1 MIDRCFVNPGASVT
15 QIDSRNLSH
24 THQPQPRPH
33 GARHTGLAGHA
44 VNAVVF
50 AALYIRLVRTLQSI
64 SGGAIIGQLV
74 VSGGRTLGAWGI
86 GSAVALSAVVPPPVR
101 PAPA

>member
-1 MIDRCFVNPGASVT
+1 MAKLFAVMAQAMAAEGPAEARRAAIGRFALDADALPEERFVASFRYLNGEPWPT
-15 QIDSRNLSH
+15 RF
-24 THQPQPRPH
+24 TCP
-33 GARHTGLAGHA
+33 
-44 VNAVVF
+44 
-50 AALYIRLVRTLQSI
+50 